1 MNRVSSIFSQMLK
14 LVPPAMFQNA
24 VDAHRGERHSRGF
37 RSWDQ
42 FVAMLFCQLGQAKSL
57 REIEEGLLA
66 AEGKLRHLRM
76 QEAPAHSTLAYAN
89 QHRPWR
95 VFETLF
101 TQLSASLTAQLT
113 QAERDP
119 RLKLP
124 HRLLSLDSTVIDLCA
139 KVFDWA
145 KYRKAKGAVKLHLL
159 LDHEGLL
166 PHYAVITEG
175 KTSDISVARKLDLP
189 AGSMLVFDRGY
200 CDYKWFAE
208 LDKKGVHFVTRL
220 KENAAYEE
228 LETQPAEG
236 NNVTADKA
244 IVFNQHATADNETFF
259 RVVLVW
265 DEASKRE
272 FKFLTNHHE
281 LPAETIAAIYKERWQ
296 VELFFKALKQNLR
309 IKSFVGTSAN
319 ALKTQI
325 WTALIALLLVRF
337 LQLKSK
343 LSWHLSRFIALLRQQ
358 LFVYRDLWLFLD
370 RPFEG
375 PPGAD
380 VAEELPPPLLA
391 GLFAAAADPQPQPE
405 SGATNMQESMMAGVP
420 AMGCG

>member
-1 MNRVSSIFSQMLK
+1 
-14 LVPPAMFQNA
+14 
-24 VDAHRGERHSRGF
+24 
-37 RSWDQ
+37 
-42 FVAMLFCQLGQAKSL
+42 
-57 REIEEGLLA
+57 
-66 AEGKLRHLRM
+66 
-76 QEAPAHSTLAYAN
+76 
-89 QHRPWR
+89 
-95 VFETLF
+95 
-101 TQLSASLTAQLT
+101 
-113 QAERDP
+113 
-119 RLKLP
+119 
-124 HRLLSLDSTVIDLCA
+124 LDSTVIDLCA